1 MESWP
6 DKLPTLRAD
15 GFRQAQVDPLVRT
28 DMDAGNQRARRRF
41 TNTDELLQAM
51 ADFTWREQAAFEY
64 WRANKIAGGADWFF
78 IDLPFAGDVQ
88 TVEAK
93 LEAVTELERQPGENV
108 VLQFSLRVRDV
119 PMWSEAQYNDWL
131 ANG

>member
-1 MESWP
+1 M
-6 DKLPTLRAD
+6 
-15 GFRQAQVDPLVRT
+15 
-28 DMDAGNQRARRRF
+28 
-41 TNTDELLQAM
+41 
-51 ADFTWREQAAFEY
+51 
-64 WRANKIAGGADWFF
+64 
-78 IDLPFAGDVQ
+78 Q